1 MKFILLFTSVSIL
14 ISCTSSKDSTLSENG
29 RAANGEYST
38 VGTKTEKESTS
49 MNLHNFKVT
58 DIDGKEFDMASLK
71 GKKVLIVNTAS
82 ECGLT
87 PQYEQLEE
95 IYKKY
100 GGAKFEIIGFPANN
114 FGAQEPGA
122 DTTIASFCK
131 KNYGVTFKMMS
142 KISVKGDDQHELYK
156 WLTKKENNGVEDAP
170 VSWNFQK
177 FLIDENGNY
186 VKSVS
191 PRTLPNDES
200 IVNWI
205 KG

>member
-1 MKFILLFTSVSIL
+1 MKIIIL
-14 ISCTSSKDSTLSENG
+14 ITTVIITLSCATNKEKG
-29 RAANGEYST
+29 LSEHGKAANGEYST
-38 VGTKTEKESTS
+38 IGTKTEKEST

-58 DIDGKEFDMASLK
+58 DINGKEFDMASLK

-95 IYKKY
+95 LYKKY

-122 DTTIASFCK
+122 DTTIAAFCK
-131 KNYGVTFKMMS
+131 KNYGVTFRMMS
-142 KISVKGDDQHELYK
+142 KISVKGDDQHELYQ
-156 WLTKKENNGVEDAP
+156 WLTKKEKNGVEDAS

-191 PRTLPNDES
+191 PRTLPTDES
-200 IVNWI
+200 IVSWI

>member
-1 MKFILLFTSVSIL
+1 MKIIIL
-14 ISCTSSKDSTLSENG
+14 ITFASMTLSCATNKEKGLSENSKST
-29 RAANGEYST
+29 NGENST
-38 VGTKTEKESTS
+38 EVNKTEKVTN

-58 DIDGKEFDMASLK
+58 DINGQEFDMASLK

-95 IYKKY
+95 LYKKY
-100 GGAKFEIIGFPANN
+100 GGVKFEIIGFPANN
-114 FGAQEPGA
+114 FGSQEPGA
-122 DTTIASFCK
+122 DTTIAAFCK
-131 KNYGVTFKMMS
+131 KNYGVTFRMMS
-142 KISVKGDDQHELYK
+142 KISVKGNDQHELYQ
-156 WLTKKENNGVEDAP
+156 WLTKKEKNGVEDAS

-191 PRTLPNDES
+191 PRTLPTDES
-200 IVNWI
+200 IVSWI

>member
-1 MKFILLFTSVSIL
+1 MKFIIL
-14 ISCTSSKDSTLSENG
+14 TTIVFITLSCAATKEKENSENG
-29 RAANGEYST
+29 KSANGEHST
-38 VGTKTEKESTS
+38 VENKTEKVTK

-58 DIDGKEFDMASLK
+58 DINGKEFDMASLK

-87 PQYEQLEE
+87 PQYEQLEKL
-95 IYKKY
+95 YKTY
-100 GGAKFEIIGFPANN
+100 GGEKFEIIGFPANN

-122 DTTIASFCK
+122 DSTIAAFCK

-142 KISVKGDDQHELYK
+142 KISVKGDNQHELYQ
-156 WLTKKENNGVEDAP
+156 WLTKKEKNGVEDAS